1 MIMMGRFALT
11 ESMGRYSFF
20 NQLVN
25 IITWKVKNKD
35 THQAQ
40 YHKQRKKQNQYIHR
54 KTITNSLSAPST
66 HLNATHTSLPSLP
79 LYSLIGMGWV
89 WVWSWTV
96 RVTIQIPSASSAVVD
111 EIHRCIATFRVRF
124 PIILLF
130 LFYNT
135 IPLSELI
142 AFAMSMRSTALI
154 LFELRSCSSQPLRI
168 DVQEWHCHLLT
179 ICHSYGRSFPI
190 LTWRS
195 KLMCKPCRLW

>member
-1 MIMMGRFALT
+1 MGQIAFT
-11 ESMGRYSFF
+11 ESMGRYSLP
-20 NQLVN
+20 NQLDN
-25 IITWKVKNKD
+25 IITWKVKNKE

-96 RVTIQIPSASSAVVD
+96 RVTIQFSSASSAVVD
-111 EIHRCIATFRVRF
+111 EIHKCIATFWVRF

-130 LFYNT
+130 PFTTT
-135 IPLSELI
+135 IPFSEPI
-142 AFAMSMRSTALI
+142 PFAVFKQFTLLLLVVFSI
-154 LFELRSCSSQPLRI
+154 LEERWTR
-168 DVQEWHCHLLT
+168 
-179 ICHSYGRSFPI
+179 
-190 LTWRS
+190 
-195 KLMCKPCRLW
+195 

>member
-1 MIMMGRFALT
+1 MMGRFALT
-11 ESMGRYSFF
+11 ESMGRYSLPK
-20 NQLVN
+20 QLDHL
-25 IITWKVKNKD
+25 ITWKVKNKE

-40 YHKQRKKQNQYIHR
+40 YHKQRKKQNQYKHR
-54 KTITNSLSAPST
+54 KTTNSLPTPST
-66 HLNATHTSLPSLP
+66 HTNTTHTPPPPLP
-79 LYSLIGMGWV
+79 LHSLIGIGWV

-96 RVTIQIPSASSAVVD
+96 RVTIQFPSASSAVVN
-111 EIHRCIATFRVRF
+111 EIHWCIVTFWVRF
-124 PIILLF
+124 PFILLF

-135 IPLSELI
+135 ILLLELI